1 MASYKNFSKKKQL
14 ENDWGFSENMD
25 SPMSHDPINQEK
37 IDYEAWTKF
46 LSYYRYYVD
55 EFAVDILGMTNL
67 FPFQRLLLRAMGRFP
82 NIMFI
87 MCRGLTKSYIAAVFI
102 CCMAILYPGIAI
114 GIVSGNGNQARMVI
128 KQKIEGELCRNE
140 NIKREIKTIKTATD
154 ECIVRFKNGST
165 IRAFNLGLGQKGDS
179 ARGWRFQL
187 ILVDEARLVKTE
199 ALKEVL
205 IPMTK
210 TPRTNAIE
218 LKKKYPEAPSEEGR
232 MVYISSAW
240 LKTCDLYQR
249 FLNFYS
255 QMISGDK
262 NYFVASLDYRVGID
276 AGLFT
281 EESMMNER
289 NDPEMTLDKWAY
301 EYEGRFVGS
310 SNDSYY
316 PYDIT
321 NPCRVI
327 DRCETVQPKKCQYA
341 YIITHDVA
349 VSGKAGSDNACTHVI
364 KLIPRKNGT
373 FTKNVVF
380 TKTMNG
386 ATLKEQRDLLR
397 QLAHVDFP
405 NTEKIVIDAQS
416 AGQGLLSLLEEPWS
430 TRNSKGEIEEFP
442 PLICDDDEEAQML
455 LPEAMPLIRGITA
468 TQEFNSTFYPYM
480 KSCFEDR
487 SLQLLVDSSE
497 VDEQY
502 KSGEY
507 KPEEYLM
514 HIEHD
519 TLVQELSNI
528 KQSYSENN
536 RIVYTRIVS
545 KKKRDRATSLMYGLS
560 VVWEYEKQGKADM
573 YKKEVDPLNY
583 LKRYIY

>member
-1 MASYKNFSKKKQL
+1 MASYKNFSKRIQ
-14 ENDWGFSENMD
+14 SERNWISNNTD
-25 SPMSHDPINQEK
+25 EATSYDPINQEK
-37 IDYEAWTKF
+37 IDYESWTKF

-87 MCRGLTKSYIAAVFI
+87 MCRGLTKSYIAAIFI
-102 CCMAILYPGIAI
+102 CCMAILYPGMSI

-128 KQKIEGELCRNE
+128 KQKIEGELCKNE
-140 NIKREIKTIKTATD
+140 NIKREIKTIKTSLD
-154 ECIVRFKNGST
+154 DCIVTFKNGSS
-165 IRAFNLGLGQKGDS
+165 IRAFTLGNNQKGDS
-179 ARGWRFQL
+179 SRGWRFQL

-210 TPRTNAIE
+210 TPRENAID
-218 LKKKYPEAPSEEGR
+218 LKKRFPEAPYEEGR

-281 EESMMNER
+281 EENMMLEK

-310 SNDSYY
+310 ANDSYY

-321 NPCRVI
+321 SKCRSL
-327 DRCETVQPKKCQYA
+327 DRCELEQPKKCQYA
-341 YIITHDVA
+341 YVVTHDVA
-349 VSGKAGSDNACTHVI
+349 VSGKSGSDNACTHVI

-373 FTKNVVF
+373 FTKQVVF

-386 ATLKEQRDLLR
+386 ATLKEQRDFLR
-397 QLAHVDFP
+397 ELIHIKFP
-405 NTEKIVIDAQS
+405 NTEKLVIDAQS
-416 AGQGLLSLLEEPWS
+416 AGQGLLSLLEEPW
-430 TRNSKGEIEEFP
+430 TARNS
-442 PLICDDDEEAQML
+442 
-455 LPEAMPLIRGITA
+455 RGISS
-468 TQEFNSTFYPYM
+468 FN
-480 KSCFEDR
+480 
-487 SLQLLVDSSE
+487 L
-497 VDEQY
+497 
-502 KSGEY
+502 
-507 KPEEYLM
+507 
-514 HIEHD
+514 
-519 TLVQELSNI
+519 
-528 KQSYSENN
+528 
-536 RIVYTRIVS
+536 
-545 KKKRDRATSLMYGLS
+545 
-560 VVWEYEKQGKADM
+560 
-573 YKKEVDPLNY
+573 
-583 LKRYIY
+583 